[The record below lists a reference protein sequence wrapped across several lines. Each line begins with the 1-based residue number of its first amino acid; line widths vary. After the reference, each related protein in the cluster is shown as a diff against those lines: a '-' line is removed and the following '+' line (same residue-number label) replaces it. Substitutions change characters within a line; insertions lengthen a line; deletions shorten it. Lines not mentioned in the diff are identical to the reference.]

1 MKSKRTLKARGGFL
15 ALLAL
20 VLVLAGM
27 ISQAGAAPPDAKPE
41 FILRCAGT
49 MPIDHF
55 MTKSLDYYAKL
66 INERTKG
73 RMKIEVYPSNQLF
86 SDKDLPK
93 ALPSGAA
100 DMAQVNMA
108 MWAGLVP
115 PLAVFDIPFFF
126 RDRNHYN
133 QSLDAPKIRN
143 LLDGEFENKGVKIL
157 FWMDYGFMTL
167 IAKKPIKT
175 LEDFKGK
182 RIRGYGEI
190 STEMINNLGGAAV
203 FLSVGEVYMALQRG
217 TMDGVLTSLG
227 TAYERKFYEVV
238 KNLLLFKDGEL
249 NVPPPVLINLKKF
262 NGLPPEMQSTLTAAG
277 KEAQRWAFAQ
287 CQKGMEE
294 FTVRMKEKGMDIY
307 NLSDKE
313 RQRWTEVNQNI
324 LSHYLGRTGKVGKE
338 LADEVSKVR

>member
-1 MKSKRTLKARGGFL
+1 MKIARTLKVRWFL
-15 ALLAL
+15 VLLAL
-20 VLVLAGM
+20 GLGSAGI
-27 ISQAGAAPPDAKPE
+27 ISPAGAAPPDTKPE

-49 MPIDHF
+49 MPLDHF
-55 MTKSLDYYAKL
+55 MTKSLDYYAKS
-66 INERTKG
+66 ISEKTKG
-73 RMKIEVYPSNQLF
+73 RVKIEVYPSNQLF

-108 MWAGLVP
+108 MWAGLIP
-115 PLAVFDIPFFF
+115 PLAVFDFPFFF
-126 RDRNHYN
+126 RDRDHYN
-133 QSLDAPKIRN
+133 HSLDAPKIRN
-143 LLDGEFENKGVKIL
+143 VLDREFESKGVKIL

-167 IAKKPIKT
+167 IGKKPIKT
-175 LEDFKGK
+175 LEDFTGK

-190 STEMINNLGGAAV
+190 STEMIKNLGGAPI

-238 KNLLLFKDGEL
+238 KNLLIFKNGEL

-262 NGLPPEMQSTLTAAG
+262 RGLPPEMQNILSDAG

-294 FTVRMKEKGMDIY
+294 FTVGMKEKGMDIY
-307 NLSDKE
+307 DLSDQE
-313 RQRWTEVNQNI
+313 RKRWTEANQNI
-324 LSHYLGRTGKVGKE
+324 LAHYLDRTGKVGKE
-338 LADEVSKVR
+338 LVDEVSKVR